1 VKTIDSMEKQI
12 ESPDDWRH
20 NYEDKVKVKGAIDCK
35 EQGEQYFQNIFW
47 NNVIPIRMTHIII
60 A

>member
-1 VKTIDSMEKQI
+1 LIERVKTIDSMEKQI

-35 EQGEQYFQNIFW
+35 EQGEQYFQNIF
-47 NNVIPIRMTHIII
+47 
-60 A
+60 